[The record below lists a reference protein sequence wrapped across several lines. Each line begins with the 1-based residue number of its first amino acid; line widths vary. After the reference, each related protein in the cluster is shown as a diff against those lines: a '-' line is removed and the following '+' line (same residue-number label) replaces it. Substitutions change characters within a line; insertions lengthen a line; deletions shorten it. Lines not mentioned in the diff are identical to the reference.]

1 MKKYY
6 ATFKNLITFEDFA
19 VLKRLLDL
27 INMLFYTYK
36 WDKNIIYTKILIIVI
51 LVKMKHYQNIY
62 LDFSYNNPNS
72 FSCKIISTLINK
84 YAEILI

>member
-19 VLKRLLDL
+19 LKVLKRLLDL

-36 WDKNIIYTKILIIVI
+36 
-51 LVKMKHYQNIY
+51 
-62 LDFSYNNPNS
+62 
-72 FSCKIISTLINK
+72 
-84 YAEILI
+84 

>member
-6 ATFKNLITFEDFA
+6 ATSKNLITFEDFA

-36 WDKNIIYTKILIIVI
+36 
-51 LVKMKHYQNIY
+51 
-62 LDFSYNNPNS
+62 
-72 FSCKIISTLINK
+72 
-84 YAEILI
+84 